1 MMTADQLIQA
11 QFAVSFYYSNG
22 WTEAVNLNASVELG
36 YVYVLEALVFCTS
49 D

>member
-11 QFAVSFYYSNG
+11 QFAISFYYSNG
-22 WTEAVNLNASVELG
+22 WTEAVNLNVSVELG
-36 YVYVLEALVFCTS
+36 YVYVLEALAFCAS